1 MLERR
6 RRITNVTLAAA
17 TTGDRCSRTCPHTR
31 RLEVSWATVAL
42 LTIVIAVVDGF
53 WVTSLHG
60 AVGDVASGQ
69 DQFHRWLRD
78 STMMLPSL
86 ALSVLAALAL
96 SRRLARWS
104 WHGIVRLAAAAVL
117 IIAISTAVGIAEA
130 TVSAAADYATQAN
143 ELTHVHS
150 IHTTTV
156 AAAPATADANNP
168 TALTALNAARR
179 STLTAHVRGLKKVS
193 VLLLVTNMVLVLW
206 VLAVRAGRLWLP
218 TTSDASTSSTLDRR
232 VPVRVAVA
240 VACLL
245 GAQFLHWHVIDQ
257 HAQEWRAS
265 GVFFFVL
272 ALCEG
277 ALAILVVARPHPSV
291 AAAAIFIS
299 VVPVMVWA
307 WDRTLGL
314 PFGPT
319 AGIRGTVGRSDVM
332 SVLFEL
338 ITIGALW
345 PFLRRTGDT
354 NGRARVDAI
363 GRIVIGATCAY
374 VAAFSV
380 WAMLG
385 DQTAVHHVTQGTS
398 PGVAVPSPTPTNGAP
413 LNFIPEVAP
422 SPP

>member
-1 MLERR
+1 M
-6 RRITNVTLAAA
+6 
-17 TTGDRCSRTCPHTR
+17 
-31 RLEVSWATVAL
+31 
-42 LTIVIAVVDGF
+42 
-53 WVTSLHG
+53 
-60 AVGDVASGQ
+60 
-69 DQFHRWLRD
+69 
-78 STMMLPSL
+78 
-86 ALSVLAALAL
+86 
-96 SRRLARWS
+96 
-104 WHGIVRLAAAAVL
+104 L
-117 IIAISTAVGIAEA
+117 IIAISTAVGMAEA
-130 TVSAAADYATQAN
+130 TVSAAADYTTQAN

-156 AAAPATADANNP
+156 AAAPATADVNNP

-179 STLTAHVRGLKKVS
+179 STLTAHVRGLKKLS
-193 VLLLVTNMVLVLW
+193 VLLLVTNIVLVLW

-218 TTSDASTSSTLDRR
+218 TASDARTSPVVDRR
-232 VPVRVAVA
+232 MPVRVAVA

-277 ALAILVVARPHPSV
+277 ALAILVVARLRPSV
-291 AAAAIFIS
+291 AAAAIVIS
-299 VVPVMVWA
+299 VVPVMIWA

-319 AGIRGTVGRSDVM
+319 RGVRGTIGRSDVM
-332 SVLFEL
+332 SVVFEL
-338 ITIGALW
+338 VTIGALW
-345 PFLRRTGDT
+345 PFLRGTDHNHRP
-354 NGRARVDAI
+354 ARVDAI
-363 GRIVIGATCAY
+363 GRFVIGATCAY

-385 DQTAVHHVTQGTS
+385 DQTALHHVAQRTS
-398 PGVAVPSPTPTNGAP
+398 PGGAVQSPTPTNGAP
-413 LNFIPEVAP
+413 LNFITTEVAP